1 MPVRRIA
8 LITNGYPDI
17 YARERSFIL
26 PELKALLAYGH
37 QVTLV
42 PVREVTEV
50 DPDLPDGV
58 AVERRL
64 AHLYRPWQLPATV
77 LWMMFR
83 GYFWREAWQCLGRGR
98 LRYLGHFFKESVRAT
113 NTLRMQSALRDYDV
127 LYTYWFKGESTGISL
142 MPGTHARRLTRA
154 HGYDLYEDRPNNE
167 GYIPYREMTLPRLD
181 RVVVLSEEARAYLEQ
196 RYPASVGRTVVS
208 PLGVAHES
216 DENPGPEAD
225 RIVLVS
231 CSYPTP
237 NKRLPLIGQLAA
249 AVACARPS
257 VKVVWMHF
265 GCRREEAGLPVDFA
279 GPPNLSVQF
288 AGEAPNEH
296 IRRWYATRP
305 VSFFVNLSQS
315 EGQPVSIMEAMAF
328 GIPVMAT
335 GVGGIPEMLRHGGGM
350 TLPEQPDVNAV
361 AREMLSLLDEPSRY
375 QAMREAARETQLAY
389 FNTSANHRT
398 LADLIGEF

>member
-113 NTLRMQSALRDYDV
+113 NTLRM
-127 LYTYWFKGESTGISL
+127 
-142 MPGTHARRLTRA
+142 
-154 HGYDLYEDRPNNE
+154 
-167 GYIPYREMTLPRLD
+167 LD
-181 RVVVLSEEARAYLEQ
+181 RSLQMCSPRQAAELLGQIVREY
-196 RYPASVGRTVVS
+196 ASVT
-208 PLGVAHES
+208 
-216 DENPGPEAD
+216 
-225 RIVLVS
+225 
-231 CSYPTP
+231 
-237 NKRLPLIGQLAA
+237 
-249 AVACARPS
+249 
-257 VKVVWMHF
+257 
-265 GCRREEAGLPVDFA
+265 
-279 GPPNLSVQF
+279 
-288 AGEAPNEH
+288 
-296 IRRWYATRP
+296 YA
-305 VSFFVNLSQS
+305 
-315 EGQPVSIMEAMAF
+315 
-328 GIPVMAT
+328 
-335 GVGGIPEMLRHGGGM
+335 
-350 TLPEQPDVNAV
+350 
-361 AREMLSLLDEPSRY
+361 
-375 QAMREAARETQLAY
+375 
-389 FNTSANHRT
+389 
-398 LADLIGEF
+398 

>member
-279 GPPNLSVQF
+279 GPPQSVGAVCRRGPQRAYPPLVRHP
-288 AGEAPNEH
+288 AGQLLRESE
-296 IRRWYATRP
+296 P
-305 VSFFVNLSQS
+305 VR
-315 EGQPVSIMEAMAF
+315 G
-328 GIPVMAT
+328 AT
-335 GVGGIPEMLRHGGGM
+335 GFDHGGDGVRHSRHGHGRGGAY
-350 TLPEQPDVNAV
+350 LKCC
-361 AREMLSLLDEPSRY
+361 
-375 QAMREAARETQLAY
+375 AMGAA
-389 FNTSANHRT
+389 
-398 LADLIGEF
+398 